1 MDKFYHSVR
10 LDEELCMGCINCI
23 KRCPTQAIRVRNGK
37 AQINS
42 KFCIDC
48 GECIRVCPH
57 HAKHATYDKME
68 VLKQY
73 EYTVALPPPSLYS
86 QFNNLD
92 DVNIVLNALLMMGF
106 DDVFEVSAAAEL
118 VSEAT
123 REYLSE
129 NPDKLP
135 AISTACPSV
144 VRLIRV
150 KFPNLI
156 PNLLPLNPPVEV
168 AAILAAQKAME
179 KTGLDRDKIGIIF
192 ISPCPSKVTYVK
204 SPLGTEHSEVDKVL
218 AIKDLYPR
226 LLSCMKAVGD
236 DPPEIGTS
244 GKIGVSW
251 GRSGGEAS
259 GLFTEDYLAADGIE
273 NVIRVLEDM
282 EDQKFTNLKFVEL
295 SACNGG
301 CVGGVLTVENPYVA
315 EVKLKRLRKYM
326 PVARSHMQAGA
337 EELVKWTKEVHYEP
351 VFNLGETMMESFAR
365 LNQVERL
372 LKKLP
377 GLDCGSC
384 GAPTCKALAEDIVR
398 GEAVESDCVYF
409 LRDNVHKLAEEVS
422 RLASDIVEGDRD
434 SYEKFK
440 VMTKYIER
448 ISDELLSLTEKKG
461 GSVMT
466 VRELIDSNLFEII
479 NVGEELDREIK
490 KPFCCDLLSIAMGR
504 AAEGCAWVTVMG
516 NVNTLAVASLADAAC
531 VVMAEGTALDEAAV
545 KKAADQEITVLKTE
559 LPIFEAAL
567 LIYQRLPHDE
577 LNL

>member
-10 LDEELCMGCINCI
+10 LDAELCMGCINCI

-57 HAKHATYDKME
+57 HAKHATYDKLD

-73 EYTVALPPPSLYS
+73 EYTVALPAPSLYS

-106 DDVFEVSAAAEL
+106 HDVFEVSAAAEL

-129 NPDKLP
+129 NPDRLP

-150 KFPNLI
+150 RFPNLI

-168 AAILAAQKAME
+168 AAILAAEKAMKE
-179 KTGLDRDKIGIIF
+179 TGLPREKIGIIF

-204 SPLGTEHSEVDKVL
+204 SPLGTDHSEVDRVL
-218 AIKDLYPR
+218 AIKEVYPQ

-244 GKIGVSW
+244 GKIGISW

-259 GLFTEDYLAADGIE
+259 GLFTEEYLAADGIE

-295 SACNGG
+295 NACNGG

-326 PVARSHMQAGA
+326 PVARSHIEGNA
-337 EELVKWTKEVHYEP
+337 EELVKWTKDVQYEP
-351 VFNLGETMMESFAR
+351 VFNLGNTMMESFAR
-365 LNQVERL
+365 LGQAERL
-372 LKKLP
+372 CKKLP

-398 GEAVESDCVYF
+398 GEAVESDCVYY
-409 LRDNVHKLAEEVS
+409 LRENLHKLSEEVS
-422 RLASDIVEGDRD
+422 ILADDIAAGNAEG
-434 SYEKFK
+434 YEMLK
-440 VMTKYIER
+440 VMTEYIQR
-448 ISDELLSLTEKKG
+448 ISDEMSLLDSRDEKEK
-461 GSVMT
+461 
-466 VRELIDSNLFEII
+466 
-479 NVGEELDREIK
+479 
-490 KPFCCDLLSIAMGR
+490 
-504 AAEGCAWVTVMG
+504 
-516 NVNTLAVASLADAAC
+516 
-531 VVMAEGTALDEAAV
+531 
-545 KKAADQEITVLKTE
+545 DQE
-559 LPIFEAAL
+559 
-567 LIYQRLPHDE
+567 
-577 LNL
+577 

>member
-10 LDEELCMGCINCI
+10 LDADLCMGCINCI

-57 HAKHATYDKME
+57 HAKHATYDKLD

-73 EYTVALPPPSLYS
+73 EYTVALPAPSLYS

-106 DDVFEVSAAAEL
+106 HDVFEVSAAAEL

-129 NPDKLP
+129 TPDRLP

-150 KFPNLI
+150 RFPNLI

-168 AAILAAQKAME
+168 AAILAAEKAMKE
-179 KTGLDRDKIGIIF
+179 TGLPREKIGIIF

-204 SPLGTEHSEVDKVL
+204 SPLGTDHSEVDRVL
-218 AIKDLYPR
+218 AIKDVYPQ

-244 GKIGVSW
+244 GKIGISW

-259 GLFTEDYLAADGIE
+259 GLFTEEYLAADGIE

-295 SACNGG
+295 NACNGG

-326 PVARSHMQAGA
+326 PVARSHIEGNA
-337 EELVKWTKEVHYEP
+337 EELVKWTKDVQYEP
-351 VFNLGETMMESFAR
+351 VFNLGNTMMESFAR

-372 LKKLP
+372 CKKLP

-398 GEAVESDCVYF
+398 GEAVESDCVYY
-409 LRDNVHKLAEEVS
+409 LRENLHKLSEEVS
-422 RLASDIVEGDRD
+422 ILADDIAAGNAEG
-434 SYEKFK
+434 YEMLK
-440 VMTKYIER
+440 VMTEYIQR
-448 ISDELLSLTEKKG
+448 ISDEMSLLDSRDEKEK
-461 GSVMT
+461 
-466 VRELIDSNLFEII
+466 
-479 NVGEELDREIK
+479 
-490 KPFCCDLLSIAMGR
+490 
-504 AAEGCAWVTVMG
+504 
-516 NVNTLAVASLADAAC
+516 
-531 VVMAEGTALDEAAV
+531 
-545 KKAADQEITVLKTE
+545 DQE
-559 LPIFEAAL
+559 
-567 LIYQRLPHDE
+567 
-577 LNL
+577 